1 MIAIRS
7 WHLDCEF
14 HPLLTFHVWFSI
26 RYSPQVGIMTMKMA
40 VPEAHL
46 ELKSTVSK
54 DGTKIAYY
62 ELGHGPGLIILH
74 GAMQS
79 GLSHSELAS
88 LLSTSYTCYLPD
100 RRGRG
105 KSGPSGSNYGLIKE
119 IEDIEAIHAAT
130 NAKYVFGVS
139 SGAVIA
145 LKAALVAPSSQ
156 IERVAV
162 FEPPW
167 WPDCLVE
174 ESTAWVGRYEE
185 ELNRGEIAEALTT
198 A

>member
-1 MIAIRS
+1 
-7 WHLDCEF
+7 
-14 HPLLTFHVWFSI
+14 
-26 RYSPQVGIMTMKMA
+26 MTLKMNSS
-40 VPEAHL
+40 EAQL
-46 ELKSTVSK
+46 ELKSTVSR

-62 ELGHGPGLIILH
+62 QLGHGPGLIILH

-79 GLSHSELAS
+79 GLSHSELAL
-88 LLSTSYTCYLPD
+88 LLSQSYTCYLPD

-105 KSGPSGSNYGLIKE
+105 KSGPSGSDYGLIKE
-119 IEDIEAIHAAT
+119 VEDLEAIHTTT

-145 LKAALVAPSSQ
+145 LKAALIAPSSH

-167 WPDCLVE
+167 WPECLIE

-185 ELNRGEIAEALTT
+185 ELSRGEIAEALTT

>member
-1 MIAIRS
+1 MDAS
-7 WHLDCEF
+7 E
-14 HPLLTFHVWFSI
+14 T
-26 RYSPQVGIMTMKMA
+26 Q
-40 VPEAHL
+40 L

-62 ELGHGPGLIILH
+62 MLGRGPGLIILH

-88 LLSTSYTCYLPD
+88 SLSKSYTCYLPD

-105 KSGPSGSNYGLIKE
+105 KSGPSGNDYGLLKE
-119 IEDIEAIHAAT
+119 VEDVEAIHTAT
-130 NAKYVFGVS
+130 GAKFVFGVS

-145 LKAALVAPSSQ
+145 LKAALIAPSSH

-167 WPDCLVE
+167 WPECLIE
-174 ESTAWVGRYEE
+174 ESTAWVSRYEE
-185 ELNRGEIAEALTT
+185 ELSRGEIAEALTT